1 MNKVLRDI
9 WVLGIHPVRPTAEE
23 FQEALETQWGSE
35 LSKKEMAAARRN
47 VQEHFDGLY
56 LIEVQLLPAK
66 AELDWGEITQPQK
79 NVPKSNWQVP
89 YDENEI
95 DPSTDRWVF
104 FLHSVDLNKPLST
117 PIGERPLPKPTSLPS
132 HLKSIPYEVP

>member
-9 WVLGIHPVRPTAEE
+9 WVLGIHPVLPTAEE
-23 FQEALETQWGSE
+23 FQEALETQWGSK
-35 LSKKEMAAARRN
+35 LSKKEMTAARRN

-79 NVPKSNWQVP
+79 KCA
-89 YDENEI
+89 
-95 DPSTDRWVF
+95 
-104 FLHSVDLNKPLST
+104 
-117 PIGERPLPKPTSLPS
+117 
-132 HLKSIPYEVP
+132 EVKLAGAIRRKRN